1 MICSADSTATKIAK
15 NDKLYY
21 LYAMNTLAEVYH
33 NSIRLYSD
41 RVSHGMWERESI
53 TYAEFDR
60 RVKVVQETL
69 LEAGLTAGDHV
80 ALLSSSMPNW
90 PVCYFAVVEM
100 GMVVVPILPGFSGE
114 EFDQIIAHAECRGL
128 LVSDK
133 LFSKLSKDTLDA
145 MAIVVRTKNL
155 SVLHKKSTSARGR
168 GKTPRPEDTAAIIY
182 TSGTTSDPKGVML
195 SHGAL
200 ARQIQIGYDTFAVT
214 PDDVFLSILPL
225 SHTYECSIGMLYPF
239 AFGASVYYLD
249 RPPTT
254 TTLIP
259 AMRELR
265 PTLMLSV
272 PLIMDK
278 LYKARVL
285 AQFTS
290 NKLMAW
296 LYGRGVFRRLLHRM
310 AGRKLYR
317 IFGGR
322 LRFFGIGG
330 AKLDL
335 ATERFLS
342 EGRFPYAIGY
352 GLTETAPLL
361 AGAAPDMVRLG
372 TTGPAVSGVTL
383 RVDNPNADGEGE
395 LVALSPCVMQGYYKN
410 PEKTAASFTSDG
422 WFRTGDLAS
431 IAGDGYVTI
440 KGRLGSMLVSASGEN
455 IYPEEIESILNSL
468 VYVSDSLVTEDNKGK
483 LIALVRFN
491 YDELEHRYHVMREN
505 LSHRMEEIRRELM
518 SYVNGRVAS
527 FSRLSEVKEQTEDF
541 EKTPSMKIK
550 RFKYTFNKRKH

>member
-1 MICSADSTATKIAK
+1 
-15 NDKLYY
+15 
-21 LYAMNTLAEVYH
+21 MNTLAKIYK
-33 NSIRLYSD
+33 NSIEKYSG
-41 RVSHGMWERESI
+41 RVSHAMYERDSI
-53 TYAEFDR
+53 TYRQFDGL
-60 RVKVVQETL
+60 VEELQGTL
-69 LEAGLTAGDHV
+69 LDAGLSAGDRV
-80 ALLSSSMPNW
+80 VLLSSNMPTW

-114 EFDQIIAHAECRGL
+114 EFDRIIEHSESKAL

-133 LFSKLSKDTLDA
+133 LYAKLSKETLDSLQ
-145 MAIVVRTKNL
+145 IVIRTKNL
-155 SVLHKKSTSARGR
+155 GVIHTNHDADVKRGER
-168 GKTPRPEDTAAIIY
+168 STPRPEDTAAIIY
-182 TSGTTSDPKGVML
+182 TSGTTSAPKGVML

-200 ARQIQIGYDTFAVT
+200 AAQIEIGYDTFAVG

-239 AFGASVYYLD
+239 AYGATVYYID
-249 RPPTT
+249 RPPTVS
-254 TTLIP
+254 TLLP
-259 AMRELR
+259 ALRDIR
-265 PTLMLSV
+265 PTVMLSV

-278 LYKARVL
+278 LYKTQVL
-285 AQFTS
+285 ARFTTGAVWRWFYE
-290 NKLMAW
+290 KAF
-296 LYGRGVFRRLLHRM
+296 FRRLLHRL
-310 AGRKLYR
+310 AGKKLYR
-317 IFGGR
+317 LFGGR

-330 AKLDL
+330 AKLDGR
-335 ATERFLS
+335 TEQFLM
-342 EGRFPYAIGY
+342 EAKFPYAIGY

-361 AGAAPDMVRLG
+361 AGAAPDKVRLG
-372 TTGPAVSGVTL
+372 TTGPAVKGVEL
-383 RVDNPNADGEGE
+383 RIDDPNADGDGE
-395 LVALSPCVMQGYYKN
+395 LVAKTPCVMQGYFKN
-410 PEKTAASFTSDG
+410 PEKTREAFTDDG
-422 WFRTGDLAS
+422 WFRTGDLAN
-431 IAGDGYVTI
+431 IAPDGYVSI
-440 KGRLGSMLVSASGEN
+440 KGRLGSMLVSSSGEN